1 MDKTNDL
8 ALIVRINEDIKVVV
22 KLARSINILALNA
35 ILLAR
40 KAGDVAL
47 GFGVISGELRT
58 FSKILTKNME
68 ALMALSYSSIE
79 TVSSQQ
85 RRFRMTSLMQRALAE
100 INSERVHLLLPH
112 PEAEPAK
119 QDDTLSMFDRL
130 QSLLLEAD
138 EASRFGCVISRALKI
153 EATYGGECRE
163 MLTQI
168 ALDFSLLIDAIPEVI
183 KRINTNVSGKK

>member
-1 MDKTNDL
+1 MNKTNDL

-22 KLARSINILALNA
+22 RLARNINMLALNA

-47 GFGVISGELRT
+47 GFGVISSELRT

-85 RRFRMTSLMQRALAE
+85 RRLRMTALMQRAFTEL
-100 INSERVHLLLPH
+100 NSEAVRVRLPN
-112 PEAEPAK
+112 AEKVSAK
-119 QDDTLSMFDRL
+119 QDDASNIYDRL
-130 QSLLLEAD
+130 RGLLVEAD

-153 EATYGGECRE
+153 EATYGGECRD

-168 ALDFSLLIDAIPEVI
+168 AMDFALLIDAIPEVI
-183 KRINTNVSGKK
+183 KRINTNVSGRK